1 MLDTDASAFAMGGV
15 LSQIEDGVERPIA
28 YFSKVFSK
36 PERNYCV
43 TRRELLA
50 VVSSIKHF
58 YHYLYGKDF
67 LVRTDHGAL
76 TWLLN
81 FKNPEGQVARWLEV
95 LLTYNF
101 KIVHRPGKQHGNS
114 DGLSR
119 RPCSPCNNC
128 DKKENNYKA
137 NEVDDNSV
145 QSERRSHHKSKLVFV
160 KDTRRPTEGAA
171 NRFNFSKNH
180 QMEIRGPQTNLAG
193 SRKRINIIE
202 NLLVTMESTNA
213 DK

>member
-28 YFSKVFSK
+28 YFSKAFSK

-58 YHYLYGKDF
+58 HHYLYGKDF

-137 NEVDDNSV
+137 NEVDDNTVLKVEEDHSIKPSWYLSKT
-145 QSERRSHHKSKLVFV
+145 QEDLQKEQQTDSTLAKIIKWKSEDH
-160 KDTRRPTEGAA
+160 RP
-171 NRFNFSKNH
+171 
-180 QMEIRGPQTNLAG
+180 I
-193 SRKRINIIE
+193 
-202 NLLVTMESTNA
+202 
-213 DK
+213 